1 MHDAVALE
9 AKGIPTAVI
18 ITTEF
23 TLEAQTQRNALG
35 MNGLDWVVIQ
45 HPLSTLTEAEIGQRI
60 EEAIPQIIRVWTNG
74 KAKAN

>member
-23 TLEAQTQRNALG
+23 TLEAQTQRDALG
-35 MNGLDWVVIQ
+35 MSGLDWVVIQ

-60 EEAIPQIIRVWTNG
+60 DEAVPQIVSVWTTG
-74 KAKAN
+74 RAKNH